1 MAKRCVLKARILER
15 EEYITG
21 MNENSATII
30 VRNLEMAFGDFV
42 VQQNLNITITR
53 HDIFVIMGVSGCG
66 KTTLMQHMIG
76 LRKPTKGQVIL
87 KDIDLWE
94 INQKERDRLMHSC
107 GIVYQSGALW
117 SSMTLAEN
125 VGLPLGEF
133 TDLNAKEILELA
145 KFKLSLMGLADF
157 VDYYPSEISG
167 GMRKRAGVAR
177 ALALD
182 PEILFFDEPSA
193 GLDPISSSQLDELIV
208 ELRDSLGTTI
218 VIITHELPS
227 IFSIANNSV
236 YLDTESKTMIACG
249 DPKHL
254 LMECKNQKVQDFL
267 TRCGKAN
274 MENDVVKN
282 NNVD

>member
-1 MAKRCVLKARILER
+1 
-15 EEYITG
+15 
-21 MNENSATII
+21 MNETSATIV

-42 VQQNLNITITR
+42 VQRNLNITITR
-53 HDIFVIMGVSGCG
+53 HDIFVIMGGSGCG
-66 KTTLMQHMIG
+66 KTTLMQHMVG

-87 KDIDLWE
+87 KDVDLWE
-94 INQKERDRLMHSC
+94 INQQERDRLMHSC

-117 SSMTLAEN
+117 SSMTLSEN
-125 VGLPLGEF
+125 VALPLGEF
-133 TDLNAKEILELA
+133 TDLNAKEILEMA
-145 KFKLSLMGLADF
+145 KFKLSLVGLADF

-249 DPKHL
+249 DTKRL
-254 LMECKNQKVQDFL
+254 LMECKNQKVKDFL
-267 TRCGKAN
+267 TRCGKVNREYDA
-274 MENDVVKN
+274 VVN
-282 NNVD
+282 NNVDRKKGVFDSID